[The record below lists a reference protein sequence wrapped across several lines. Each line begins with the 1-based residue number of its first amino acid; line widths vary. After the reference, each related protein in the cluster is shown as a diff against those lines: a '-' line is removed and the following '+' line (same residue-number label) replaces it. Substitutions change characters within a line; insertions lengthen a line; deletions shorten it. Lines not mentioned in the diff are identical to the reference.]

1 MTAPAMDING
11 GGADL
16 TAKYQKLATE
26 YAKLRAQSAVLK
38 KGLLEEQERSQSLQ
52 DQINQR
58 ETSLRKGEGEMEAV
72 LFRNQQLAK
81 RVNLLQEEAEA
92 AAKGKKGGRWSRRET
107 RDSSHDGGKEGH
119 RTGADSA
126 EAVINEEL
134 VAKITEN
141 ANLRM
146 KLGDIETTFEA
157 TVQALRERCEE
168 LEKEKLELGCGVK
181 ARESEASSE
190 VAALREEK
198 VEAEKRVEA
207 GLKNLHQKEEKITL
221 LQVQLET
228 ALERVSAL
236 ELEAQPLKTNEV
248 GCQFAF
254 VEEGAEEVKE
264 TELREKESMKRRL
277 EQAENRCREAEKE
290 REHWKLEAQLGGLR
304 LERAKEGESGLE
316 GKENSDL
323 EEVLAA
329 REDELK
335 GVWESRIEE
344 LVGSRLLAD
353 SKAVA
358 LSLELEAATARLLH
372 RRREGERM
380 EEESARLERQEGR
393 LREEAATTAASYEA
407 QLSVMSE
414 HLASMNSRLAEQEDE
429 IQQLRHQLTEQ
440 GQGGVGKK
448 KGKK

>member
-1 MTAPAMDING
+1 
-11 GGADL
+11 L

-92 AAKGKKGGRWSRRET
+92 AAKGKKGGRWRRET
-107 RDSSHDGGKEGH
+107 RDSSHDGGKDH
-119 RTGADSA
+119 RTGVDSA

-190 VAALREEK
+190 VAALRDEK

-207 GLKNLHQKEEKITL
+207 GLKNLHQKEERITL

-254 VEEGAEEVKE
+254 VEEGAEEVAE

-304 LERAKEGESGLE
+304 LERAKEGDSGLG

-372 RRREGERM
+372 RRREGEKM

-429 IQQLRHQLTEQ
+429 IQQLRHQLTDQ
-440 GQGGVGKK
+440 GQGSVSKK

>member
-92 AAKGKKGGRWSRRET
+92 AAKGKKGGRWRRET
-107 RDSSHDGGKEGH
+107 RDSSHDGGKDH
-119 RTGADSA
+119 RTGVDSA

-190 VAALREEK
+190 VAALRDEK

-207 GLKNLHQKEEKITL
+207 GLKNLHQKEERITL

-254 VEEGAEEVKE
+254 VEEGAEEVAE

-304 LERAKEGESGLE
+304 LERAKEGDSGLG

-372 RRREGERM
+372 RRREGEKM

-429 IQQLRHQLTEQ
+429 IQQLRHQLTDQ
-440 GQGGVGKK
+440 GQGSVSKK

>member
-1 MTAPAMDING
+1 
-11 GGADL
+11 
-16 TAKYQKLATE
+16 
-26 YAKLRAQSAVLK
+26 
-38 KGLLEEQERSQSLQ
+38 
-52 DQINQR
+52 
-58 ETSLRKGEGEMEAV
+58 
-72 LFRNQQLAK
+72 
-81 RVNLLQEEAEA
+81 
-92 AAKGKKGGRWSRRET
+92 
-107 RDSSHDGGKEGH
+107 
-119 RTGADSA
+119 
-126 EAVINEEL
+126 
-134 VAKITEN
+134 
-141 ANLRM
+141 M

-198 VEAEKRVEA
+198 VEAEKRVES

-221 LQVQLET
+221 LQIQLET

-264 TELREKESMKRRL
+264 TELREKESMKKRL
-277 EQAENRCREAEKE
+277 EQAESRCREAEKE

-304 LERAKEGESGLE
+304 LERAKEGDSGLD

-335 GVWESRIEE
+335 SVWESRIEE

-358 LSLELEAATARLLH
+358 LSLELEAATGLLH
-372 RRREGERM
+372 SRREGERM

-429 IQQLRHQLTEQ
+429 IQELRHKLTEQ
-440 GQGGVGKK
+440 GQGSVSKK